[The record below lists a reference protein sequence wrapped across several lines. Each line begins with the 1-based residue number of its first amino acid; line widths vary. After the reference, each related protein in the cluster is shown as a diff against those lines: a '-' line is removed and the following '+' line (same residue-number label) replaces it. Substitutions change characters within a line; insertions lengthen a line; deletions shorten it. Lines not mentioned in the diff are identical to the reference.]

1 MIIMKKEKI
10 VLGNEMETPSWSL
23 RKEILNF
30 DKALTAYDHM
40 STDADIPHVY
50 FSLCLASWVS
60 NINKIIREYIT
71 DLDKGECHEVLG
83 IDFHT
88 MTKKEYW
95 LKSGKLRSYLL
106 AMNGKPLS
114 DYLSSRL
121 FEAKAGT
128 TTDDIFRSIDEG
140 VSEMVELL
148 KEVKRK
154 TMEASPEFY
163 ENFYQRMKAQQDQE
177 VATAAYEEWKMGAG
191 RLTFELLKDKQV
203 LTVAEFLKRKILR
216 FTLIPSKW
224 EIDEVCLDKVKRHLP
239 YDYELPEE
247 FEKCCAR
254 IRRYISWDG
263 DILRIRY
270 PKYGHYLFQHYY
282 SMTDDE
288 RQTLFDLDTTLQL
301 IHRDMAEIKPN
312 ETTLLP
318 EVLATPEAMLLWQ
331 KVQQAG
337 YVDEHYQPKLSRT
350 QAALLADEMAKR
362 LGIREKWKV
371 FETLWNR
378 RNMYR
383 DYQDAL
389 NQRQTLQ
396 FSDNLKNLF
405 K

>member
-1 MIIMKKEKI
+1 MEKEKI

-30 DKALTAYDHM
+30 DEALTAYDHM

-50 FSLCLASWVS
+50 FALCLASWVL

-71 DLDKGECHEVLG
+71 DLDKGECKEVLG
-83 IDFHT
+83 IDFLT

-95 LKSGKLRSYLL
+95 LKSGKLESYLI
-106 AMNGKPLS
+106 AMNGKPLR

-121 FEAKAGT
+121 FETRAET

-154 TMEASPEFY
+154 TMDAPPEFY
-163 ENFYQRMKAQQDQE
+163 ENFYHRMMAQQDLE
-177 VATAAYEEWKMGAG
+177 ATTAAYEEWKMGAG

-203 LTVAEFLKRKILR
+203 LTVADFLKKQILR

-224 EIDEVCLDKVKRHLP
+224 EIEEVCLDKVKKHLP
-239 YDYELPEE
+239 YDYVLPEE

-263 DILRIRY
+263 DILKIRY
-270 PKYGHYLFQHYY
+270 HKYGHYLFQHYY
-282 SMTDDE
+282 SLSDNE
-288 RQTLFDLDTTLQL
+288 RQALFDLDTTLQL
-301 IHRDMAEIKPN
+301 IHRDMAEMMPQ

-318 EVLATPEAMLLWQ
+318 EVLRTEEAMLLWQ
-331 KVQQAG
+331 KAQQAG
-337 YVDEHYQPKLSRT
+337 YIDNNYQPKLSRT
-350 QAALLADEMAKR
+350 QAALLVDAMAEK

-371 FETLWNR
+371 FEQLWNR
-378 RNMYR
+378 KNIRS
-383 DYQDAL
+383 DYNDAL
-389 NQRQTLQ
+389 CQRKALDFQ
-396 FSDNLKNLF
+396 NELKKLF
-405 K
+405 AE